1 MNTTR
6 RTFLLATA
14 AGLGTAT
21 LAACG
26 GTSENTAATGGGGGG
41 DVPEEIL
48 IAGLWATSGASAAY
62 GEWYNNAAN
71 LAVKEINDAGGLN
84 GKTKIRLTIE
94 DTQAQPEPAVTAF
107 QRLLGEDVRFVE
119 SAFSS
124 QTLALMPIATQRKI
138 PVMNGGAQSPL
149 LGETGGYL
157 FNTIPLIYKE
167 SEALAAYLHGE
178 GMTSAAVIHTS
189 DDGGVAAYEAFKET
203 FEAAGGTVAAVESG
217 EYQGTD
223 FRSQLTKLKASD
235 ADVLIVGAFG
245 LDSNNI
251 ISQTR
256 EIGWDVQLANTSWV
270 AIPEVLDNPSA
281 EGLIHT
287 SIPFTPTDEFKTA
300 YQDAYGEEPTSGY
313 IGNYYDGIMVFAQAY
328 EHASNDGETDPDGE
342 AVMAAIKEIGSFE
355 SCYGSELRFDDQLV
369 AERPIGVSK
378 ITGGASEVLTD
389 QV

>member
-6 RTFLLATA
+6 RTFLFAAA

-26 GTSENTAATGGGGGG
+26 ATESTPAGSGGGGG
-41 DVPEEIL
+41 DIPEEIL

-62 GEWYNNAAN
+62 GEWYNNASN
-71 LAVKEINDAGGLN
+71 LAVKQINDEGGLN
-84 GKTKIRLTIE
+84 GKTRIRLTIE

-107 QRLLGEDVRFVE
+107 QRLLGQDVRFVE

-124 QTLALMPIATQRKI
+124 QTLALMPIAAQRKI

-149 LGETGGYL
+149 LGETGDYL

-167 SEALAAYLHGE
+167 SEALAKYLHSE
-178 GMTSAAVIHTS
+178 GMTTAAVIHTS
-189 DDGGVAAYEAFKET
+189 DDGGVAAYEAFREA

-223 FRSQLTKLKASD
+223 FRSQLTKLKTSD

-256 EIGWDVQLANTSWV
+256 EVGWDVQLANTSWV
-270 AIPEVLDNPSA
+270 AIPEVLANKGA

-287 SIPFTPTDEFKTA
+287 SIPFTPTEEFVAA
-300 YQDAYGEEPTSGY
+300 YQEEYGEQPTSGY
-313 IGNYYDGIMVFAQAY
+313 IGNYYDGIMVFAQGY
-328 EHASNDGETDPDGE
+328 ERASNNGEIDPDGE
-342 AVMAAIKEIGSFE
+342 AIMAAIKEIGTFE
-355 SCYGSELRFDDQLV
+355 SCYGSELRFDENLV
-369 AERPIGVSK
+369 AERPIGVSR
-378 ITGGASEVLTD
+378 ITGGASEILTD